1 VQTQDKEVLVWMDR
15 VDQRLIDMS
24 DPEKAKKLD
33 GRFDP
38 RRAPRK
44 R

>member
-15 VDQRLIDMS
+15 LNNRLKDMS
-24 DPEKAKKLD
+24 NPEKAKKLS
-33 GRFDP
+33 RSFDP
-38 RRAPRK
+38 RK

>member
-1 VQTQDKEVLVWMDR
+1 VN
-15 VDQRLIDMS
+15 QRLNDMG

-38 RRAPRK
+38 RRAPQK